1 MIKIGATGYG
11 NKFSFATK
19 QNGIDKARALMNLCE
34 QYKIPY
40 GTYYY
45 TQSITM
51 GEQEQEIEFIVNVLA
66 GMGELEYN
74 VLGIAIDIE
83 NGPEGYCRMLTY
95 ANKSH
100 GNRQSLTEL
109 KKDMMEKLREIT
121 GQEVIIYSNKNELQT
136 IIDYKALSQED
147 LRRIWLVNHS
157 SGGHIEGL
165 KTMGIL
171 DNSSFWQIELDEELP
186 GYGGID
192 ISVMTIERYAEI
204 MREAGLD
211 KEIKYVYAETEL
223 EEER

>member
-1 MIKIGATGYG
+1 M
-11 NKFSFATK
+11 
-19 QNGIDKARALMNLCE
+19 
-34 QYKIPY
+34 
-40 GTYYY
+40 
-45 TQSITM
+45 
-51 GEQEQEIEFIVNVLA
+51 
-66 GMGELEYN
+66 
-74 VLGIAIDIE
+74 
-83 NGPEGYCRMLTY
+83 
-95 ANKSH
+95 
-100 GNRQSLTEL
+100 
-109 KKDMMEKLREIT
+109 
-121 GQEVIIYSNKNELQT
+121 
-136 IIDYKALSQED
+136 
-147 LRRIWLVNHS
+147 RRIWLVNHS